1 MLLSSKKSPNQERK
15 EGVEARGITRFYLMD
30 QVLEVVV
37 KAVVRKLEDGRRKEK
52 ERGVERAWEVMMR
65 MADAAPN
72 VEE

>member
-1 MLLSSKKSPNQERK
+1 MLLSSKKWPNQERK

-65 MADAAPN
+65 TADVAPN